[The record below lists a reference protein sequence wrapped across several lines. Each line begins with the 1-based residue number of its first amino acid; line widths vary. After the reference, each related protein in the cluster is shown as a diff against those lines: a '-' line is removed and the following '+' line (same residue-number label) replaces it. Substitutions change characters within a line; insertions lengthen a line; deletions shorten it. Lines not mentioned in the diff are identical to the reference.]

1 MNKLRIWHISD
12 THCKHDELIVP
23 KDIDMVIHS
32 GDFSNNK
39 VPGFNDPEVFNFINW
54 YYKLPIKYKILVAGN
69 HDTSVEAGYWK
80 KDNFENYNIMYLGHE
95 SVEVEGIKIFGSP
108 YTPEFNQ
115 WAFNVKREKLFKYWE
130 SIPLDTN
137 ILVTHGPPLSILDND
152 LGIQLG
158 CRSLNKRIKKL
169 KDLRIHQ
176 FGHIHSRKRKQQIY
190 INRGIFQEYE
200 GSTKFINACCTDL
213 DYEIEMGNIITEM
226 EIG

>member
-1 MNKLRIWHISD
+1 MKKLRIWHISD

-158 CRSLNKRIKKL
+158 CRSLSKRIQKL
-169 KDLRIHQ
+169 KELKFHQ
-176 FGHIHSRKRKQQIY
+176 FGHIHSRKRKQQMY
-190 INRGIFQEYE
+190 INRGIFQECE
-200 GSTKFINACCTDL
+200 GDIKYINACCVDL
-213 DYEIEMGNIITEM
+213 DYKIETGNIITEI
-226 EIG
+226 EIN